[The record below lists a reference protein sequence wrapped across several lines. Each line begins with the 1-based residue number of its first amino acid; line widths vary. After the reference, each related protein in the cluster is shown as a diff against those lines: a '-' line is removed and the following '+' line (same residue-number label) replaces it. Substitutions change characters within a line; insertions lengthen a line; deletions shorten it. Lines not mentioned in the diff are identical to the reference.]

1 MLPHKAASCTASATQ
16 ALDEPGCSKRKT
28 PPKHSAREQSK
39 IARDIEV
46 LPAMTDG
53 FITSPK
59 GVRGVRQLVAT
70 FMAEKLLQT
79 GASRATNSDFFALSN
94 VQTANLGRC
103 MAPGTSNHATPC
115 QQALTCRT
123 GSVCLRA
130 GLQHGPPSS
139 SPTGQPCST
148 HAEATCCNAHPRQ
161 TSR

>member
-103 MAPGTSNHATPC
+103 MAPGTAPQVQVQLGNPVAPMPKRLAAMRIPGKHLDELEALRKGT
-115 QQALTCRT
+115 QAHF
-123 GSVCLRA
+123 SQRA
-130 GLQHGPPSS
+130 RGRSGILV
-139 SPTGQPCST
+139 
-148 HAEATCCNAHPRQ
+148 
-161 TSR
+161 